1 MANGVGDAVHAS
13 CRDRARVWRNGSC
26 RWEIENDGAYY
37 ASGGMT
43 VNETDG
49 DGHHDLKTLSSRLVG
64 WPRQYIPERHSSSPR
79 AIGHKA
85 VGGLFYRELQ
95 TTPDSSMSSQEQNTP
110 VRRHSKKNS
119 ADMRA
124 QGAPRRMTAG
134 PLDLDFELPP
144 PPSDDKLPQD
154 ISASSSTAMTG
165 GTFATAPE
173 RVSSPASATG
183 SINTIGGVTA
193 AEPLRD
199 YAYLLDPLIFRHL
212 PNVERNQLS
221 LVPLAAHLHNLASQ
235 AATNLNNVTASDS
248 FHIFNLWYIRL
259 TSLSLISAQT
269 TAMSSQ
275 EIKVFGDLTSN
286 FYRSPNFSH
295 AVPWDLR
302 VLAIRLQA
310 LGFNDWRR
318 CLEHF
323 YMLAKE
329 ARSEA
334 IKHRNSPALFKLWR
348 GRLLDV
354 GLRVAAA
361 LLEISDV
368 DGAERHLKT
377 IMEDKDE
384 LDSGMG
390 FRLREAVLYLQLGQ
404 LDTAKN
410 CYLAN
415 GAADGEDADAVIEGL
430 RLMVTD
436 DFEGAALLWKK
447 LVDKEEGEGEKR
459 TTYLVNMA
467 VSLLYLRRLPEAQS
481 NSNFKLQSTM
491 DRQLAYSYK
500 SLTFNIVT
508 LHNLLDTHYEPM
520 VLDIKQQLELLNE
533 EMTGILRKRE
543 QKEKEKAQA

>member
-1 MANGVGDAVHAS
+1 
-13 CRDRARVWRNGSC
+13 
-26 RWEIENDGAYY
+26 
-37 ASGGMT
+37 
-43 VNETDG
+43 
-49 DGHHDLKTLSSRLVG
+49 
-64 WPRQYIPERHSSSPR
+64 
-79 AIGHKA
+79 
-85 VGGLFYRELQ
+85 
-95 TTPDSSMSSQEQNTP
+95 MSSQREGTP
-110 VRRHSKKNS
+110 VRGHAKKNS
-119 ADMRA
+119 TDMRA

-134 PLDLDFELPP
+134 PLDLDFELP
-144 PPSDDKLPQD
+144 LP
-154 ISASSSTAMTG
+154 ASSSTEEKQVQDSSASISTAMSG
-165 GTFATAPE
+165 NTFVTAPE
-173 RVSSPASATG
+173 RVSSPASAAG
-183 SINTIGGVTA
+183 SVHTISGVAA

-199 YAYLLDPLIFRHL
+199 YAYLLDSLIFRHL

-221 LVPLAAHLHNLASQ
+221 LVPLAAHLHNIASQ
-235 AATNLNNVTASDS
+235 CATNLSNVMATDS

-259 TSLSLISAQT
+259 ICHSLISAQT
-269 TAMSSQ
+269 TAMASQ

-286 FYRSPNFSH
+286 FYRNSTFSH

-334 IKHRNSPALFKLWR
+334 IKNRNSPALFRMWR

-368 DGAERHLKT
+368 DGAERHLRS
-377 IMEDKDE
+377 IMEDKDD
-384 LDSGMG
+384 LDNAMG
-390 FRLREAVLYLQLGQ
+390 SRLREAVLYMQLGQ

-415 GAADGEDADAVIEGL
+415 GAAEGEDVDQVIEGL
-430 RLMVTD
+430 RLMATD
-436 DFEGAALLWKK
+436 DFEGAAVVWKK
-447 LVDKEEGEGEKR
+447 LVDKESGESERR

-481 NSNFKLQSTM
+481 NSNFRLQSTM

-520 VLDIKQQLELLNE
+520 VLDIKPQLEFLNE

-543 QKEKEKAQA
+543 QAAQS